1 MGQIT
6 QYTVPKFTDLL
17 STVAIRLDGGSRT
30 VIRVDGGDV
39 RLAYS
44 RDLLGSELLPSM
56 QNQYFTIKDGEAFV
70 FDPNPIT
77 GTTEAELGYTFYL
90 TSVLNPVAVQVWLQG
105 ATQGVGF

>member
-6 QYTVPKFTDLL
+6 QYTVDKWSSIL
-17 STVAIRLDGGSRT
+17 SATAVRLDGGSRT

-44 RDLLGSELLPSM
+44 RDLLGSDLLASM

-70 FDPNPIT
+70 FDANTVT
-77 GTTEAELGYTFYL
+77 GTTLVDLGYTFYL
-90 TSVLNPVAVQVWLQG
+90 TSVVNPVAVQVWLQG
-105 ATQGVGF
+105 STQGA